1 MAQLVSFYL
10 QQARNCGEAADAA
23 TLANQRGKFLDAQAA
38 WQARGSAQRRLAHR
52 ARSLNRV
59 LLVPSPFQRDLSARL
74 ATAPDD

>member
-38 WQARGSAQRRLAHR
+38 WQALADQTLKVQEAAAKR
-52 ARSLNRV
+52 EAARN
-59 LLVPSPFQRDLSARL
+59 AG
-74 ATAPDD
+74 